1 MFGTLFNDIHIT
13 RTDTSGNMTNYI
25 KVPITYAPKDKMLA
39 RIEQDPNI
47 DRPTAVVT
55 LPMMSFEMA
64 GFHYDGSRKL
74 ATVGKSA
81 YRYNDNP
88 DQLRYQ
94 YNPVPYDIDFKLY
107 IYVKNAEDGTK
118 IVEQILP
125 YFTPDFTTTLKL
137 IPDMNINMDIPT
149 VLKTVEQTD
158 TYEGS
163 FQKRRAIIWTLTFTM
178 KGYVFG
184 PVKKSAIIKYSNTAF
199 YTPLVADLQDGVG
212 NSTPVGY
219 VQVQPG
225 LTANG
230 QPTSNSSLSI
240 PVDEILVTDDFGY
253 VVNIEET
260 NI

>member
-1 MFGTLFNDIHIT
+1 M
-13 RTDTSGNMTNYI
+13 TSYI

-47 DRPTAVVT
+47 DRPTGVVT

-64 GFHYDGSRKL
+64 GFFYDPQRKL
-74 ATVGKSA
+74 ATVGRSA
-81 YRYNDNP
+81 YRYNDDP
-88 DQLRYQ
+88 DKLRYQ
-94 YNPVPYDIDFKLY
+94 YNPVPYDIQFKLY

-125 YFTPDFTTTLKL
+125 YFTPDFTVTLKL

-149 VLKTVEQTD
+149 VLNTVEQTD
-158 TYEGS
+158 TYNGA
-163 FQKRRAIIWTLTFTM
+163 FTVRRAIIWTLTFTM

-199 YTPLVADLQDGVG
+199 YVPDVQKLTDGVG
-212 NSTPVGY
+212 NSDPV
-219 VQVQPG
+219 VTVTVQPG
-225 LTANG
+225 LLANG
-230 QPTSNSSLSI
+230 SPTSNSALSV
-240 PVDEILVTDDFGY
+240 PVDEILATDDFGY
-253 VVNIEET
+253 VVNIEES